1 MPERIEDLPVPD
13 AETREH
19 SARLAAHIHKAIA
32 DAGGALPFTD
42 YMHLALYAPGLGYY
56 RAGAEKFGA
65 AGDFVTAPEI
75 SPLFGQVVAHQ
86 IAETLAATGGDTV
99 VELGAGSGQLAL
111 TILRT
116 LAAGGQLPAHYLI
129 LEVSGEL
136 AARQKAALAT
146 EPLLASRVEWI
157 EHLPE
162 TPIAGVIL
170 ANEVA
175 DALPVD
181 CFTYANGR
189 IAGRG
194 VQSEGNGFAWCDMTP
209 PEDLSTHALTLAS
222 RYGWPDGYHS
232 ERCPELGGWI
242 KSLAD
247 TLQRGTVLL
256 FDYGLPEHEYYHPQ
270 RDQGTLICH
279 YRHRAHENPFLW
291 PGLTDITAWVDF
303 SALARAARQA
313 GLEVAGYT
321 TQAHF
326 LLGGGIADVLE
337 QTQDDS
343 TRLRL
348 TSEIKRLT
356 LPSEMGEAFK
366 AIALTREC
374 PVPSAFE
381 FKNMTPRL

>member
-1 MPERIEDLPVPD
+1 MPEHIEDLPVPG
-13 AETREH
+13 AAACEH
-19 SARLAAHIHKAIA
+19 SVRLATHIREAIA
-32 DAGGALPFTD
+32 NAGGTLTFTD
-42 YMHLALYAPGLGYY
+42 YMRLALYAPGLGYY
-56 RAGAEKFGA
+56 RAGTEKFGA

-75 SPLFGQVVAHQ
+75 SPLFGQVVALQ
-86 IAETLAATGGDTV
+86 IAETLTATGGDTV
-99 VELGAGSGQLAL
+99 LELGAGSGQLAL

-116 LAAGGQLPAHYLI
+116 LAEREQLPTRYLI

-146 EPLLASRVEWI
+146 EPALAARVEWI
-157 EHLPE
+157 EYLPK
-162 TPIAGVIL
+162 TPIEGVIL

-181 CFTYANGR
+181 CFAYADGR
-189 IAGRG
+189 VVGRG

-209 PEDLSTHALTLAS
+209 SEDLGTRALTLAS
-222 RYGWPDGYHS
+222 RYGWPDGYQS
-232 ERCPELGGWI
+232 ELCPELGGWI
-242 KSLAD
+242 EALAN
-247 TLQRGTVLL
+247 TLERGAVLL

-279 YRHRAHENPFLW
+279 YRHRAHDNPFLW

-321 TQAHF
+321 TQAHY
-326 LLGGGIADVLE
+326 LLGGGITDALE
-337 QTQDDS
+337 QTQDEPA
-343 TRLRL
+343 RLRL

-381 FKNMTPRL
+381 FRNMTPRL